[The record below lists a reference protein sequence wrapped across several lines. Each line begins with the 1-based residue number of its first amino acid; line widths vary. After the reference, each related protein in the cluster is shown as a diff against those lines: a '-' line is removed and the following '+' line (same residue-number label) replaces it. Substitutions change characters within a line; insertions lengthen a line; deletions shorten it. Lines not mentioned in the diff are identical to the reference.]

1 MERREEVDV
10 GQNVYTIGRKFD
22 SAEEC
27 NFVRT
32 DGHNG
37 N

>member
-10 GQNVYTIGRKFD
+10 GQNVSTIGRKFD

-27 NFVRT
+27 NFV
-32 DGHNG
+32 
-37 N
+37 